1 MPKLEFQ
8 VIYHEGTKTLPVEVE
23 HLYIAGF
30 AGRDIN
36 ATMAHI
42 EELAEM
48 GVPRPASIPSYY
60 DNGTNLLVQ
69 DGKIQVV
76 GKGSSGEVEF
86 VVLRHAGEL
95 YVGIGSDHTDRD
107 LESVDV
113 PKAKQ
118 VCPKPVG
125 KTLWKYEEVKDH
137 WDELTM
143 ESWQV
148 FDGETVL
155 YQSGKA
161 ESLLPIETVAEG
173 IWKERGADL
182 TNAVMFCGTVA
193 AIGGIRGGSRFIGK
207 VTDHKL
213 GRSLDFAYDV
223 EVISE

>member
-1 MPKLEFQ
+1 
-8 VIYHEGTKTLPVEVE
+8 
-23 HLYIAGF
+23 
-30 AGRDIN
+30 
-36 ATMAHI
+36 
-42 EELAEM
+42 
-48 GVPRPASIPSYY
+48 
-60 DNGTNLLVQ
+60 
-69 DGKIQVV
+69 
-76 GKGSSGEVEF
+76 
-86 VVLRHAGEL
+86 
-95 YVGIGSDHTDRD
+95 
-107 LESVDV
+107 
-113 PKAKQ
+113 
-118 VCPKPVG
+118 
-125 KTLWKYEEVKDH
+125 
-137 WDELTM
+137 M